1 MDHANINNAEG
12 PQGMTSITHNPHPL
26 PHRLT
31 PHPTTLLPP
40 TMPASEPTAAFAAL
54 LSLRILQTISLIPL
68 FILTHHLY
76 TSLLPSSPLLLPYVL
91 SCTALIWATIG
102 NCLYLVLCPLAA
114 TLADLVICCFFGGA
128 AYQLSTYACNGA
140 LVLDGRR
147 IEAAGCEM
155 LRACFGLAVLQ
166 TVLFAVSA
174 VVGRVLVARAE

>member
-1 MDHANINNAEG
+1 
-12 PQGMTSITHNPHPL
+12 
-26 PHRLT
+26 
-31 PHPTTLLPP
+31 
-40 TMPASEPTAAFAAL
+40 MPASEPTAAFAAL

-68 FILTHHLY
+68 FILTHHLH
-76 TSLLPSSPLLLPYVL
+76 TSLLPSSSPLLLPYVL

-114 TLADLVICCFFGGA
+114 ILADLFICCFFGGA
-128 AYQLSTYACNGA
+128 AYELSTYACNGA

-155 LRACFGLAVLQ
+155 LRASFGLAVLQ